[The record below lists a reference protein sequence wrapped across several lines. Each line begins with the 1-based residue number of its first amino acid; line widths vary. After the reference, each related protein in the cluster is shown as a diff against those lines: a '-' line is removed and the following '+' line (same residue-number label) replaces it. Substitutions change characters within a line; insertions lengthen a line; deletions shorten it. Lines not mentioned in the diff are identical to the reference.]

1 MTQIE
6 YTDLQDLDREGQI
19 IMQLSKKE
27 ARTVKN
33 AINSWVDGK
42 IITQEMSETRL
53 G

>member
-27 ARTVKN
+27 ARTVKCN
-33 AINSWVDGK
+33 KFMGRWQNHNSRNV
-42 IITQEMSETRL
+42 
-53 G
+53 